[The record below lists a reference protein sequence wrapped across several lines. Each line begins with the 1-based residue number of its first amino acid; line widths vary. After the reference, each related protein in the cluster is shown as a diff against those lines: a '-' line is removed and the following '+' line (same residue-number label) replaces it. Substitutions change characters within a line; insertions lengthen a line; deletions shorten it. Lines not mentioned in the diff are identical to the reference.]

1 MMTLDAILTRRL
13 EALDRANLRRHLNP
27 VHCVRGV
34 TADVSGLTLL
44 NFSSND
50 YLGLARHPEL
60 LQAAARTAA
69 VHGTGSTAS
78 RLVCGSFP
86 PHQALEQSIAAFKRS
101 EAALTFSSGYATAL
115 GTIPA
120 LVGPGDFVV
129 IDRLCH
135 ASLVDAARLSR
146 ARLRVFR
153 HNDVEDLRRVL
164 TWARRQADANS
175 GRPEPAAIL
184 VVTESIFSMD
194 GDRAPLRDIVA
205 AKDEAGAWLM
215 VDEAHATG
223 VAGTDRRGCIEELDL
238 TRSVEIAMGT
248 LGKALGTAGGF
259 IAGSRALCD
268 YLLQRARTFMFSTA
282 PPPPTAAAAAAA
294 LRIVDSNEGEALAGR
309 LWGNIRSLHGQLAAL
324 GWELPPNP
332 ASAILPLIVGEEE
345 NAVTLAAALRRQG
358 ILAPAIRYPT
368 VPRGRA
374 RLRVTLSALH
384 DEAHLAAFVSCLRNA
399 MEETGVRPPRH
410 ADDSGRAAS

>member
-1 MMTLDAILTRRL
+1 
-13 EALDRANLRRHLNP
+13 
-27 VHCVRGV
+27 
-34 TADVSGLTLL
+34 
-44 NFSSND
+44 
-50 YLGLARHPEL
+50 
-60 LQAAARTAA
+60 
-69 VHGTGSTAS
+69 
-78 RLVCGSFP
+78 
-86 PHQALEQSIAAFKRS
+86 
-101 EAALTFSSGYATAL
+101 
-115 GTIPA
+115 
-120 LVGPGDFVV
+120 
-129 IDRLCH
+129 
-135 ASLVDAARLSR
+135 
-146 ARLRVFR
+146 
-153 HNDVEDLRRVL
+153 
-164 TWARRQADANS
+164 
-175 GRPEPAAIL
+175 
-184 VVTESIFSMD
+184 
-194 GDRAPLRDIVA
+194 
-205 AKDEAGAWLM
+205 
-215 VDEAHATG
+215 
-223 VAGTDRRGCIEELDL
+223 
-238 TRSVEIAMGT
+238 SVEIAMGT

-399 MEETGVRPPRH
+399 MEETG
-410 ADDSGRAAS
+410 